1 MNKHNISETN
11 SLFKGDDS
19 LWDYM
24 RGGYESAFSVVDC
37 FFQDKAENVAKEVEE
52 AFEAGCYD
60 VALDLIQSN
69 QRFLREDWGFHYLCG
84 VCRSYLFHN
93 KLGIIDKN
101 DKSQNSL
108 LAREEECLS
117 LGESTIKEFKT
128 EIEIIEVFD
137 VNKDYK
143 EALSETYLAMADIYS
158 CLNKPLD
165 KYRCLMAVCPNTS
178 FYDIAQ
184 KALKR
189 LQNDLNNSTSDL
201 CIFLEND
208 IDYFQRQFLFV
219 ARNNDDLAGWYDD
232 KNIAYY
238 FPINSLPA
246 ISQFP
251 IGHPQPNSLYF
262 AHPAKSWFYV
272 PFEEASQWL
281 FDEKVRDFI
290 RLVQCLGAT
299 EVRFRAIKGLSTEAM
314 RSAKFDI
321 EAGGEYGGRE
331 LQGAYGYKMEEMN
344 QNAQNLQKES
354 VYHFYPSKAPYIPD
368 DIVWLQS
375 DPEWQSLLKL
385 RMEGDLTHYSIRIS
399 SRKTMSVSDSRMDS
413 VKAAFNG
420 ILTKVNGSVSL
431 QMQQSSRKEE
441 ETEWEFNVN
450 FKSLADYIGQGNQEK
465 TFLSK
470 SEQEYLENIKEF
482 YSDDSEITPRE
493 RKMLDRIRQ
502 SLGISEERGFELEAS
517 LKPQLTE
524 DEREYLEMYREYA
537 KKGEITEKERR
548 RLEKFAGALNI
559 PSNRIIELENL

>member
-24 RGGYESAFSVVDC
+24 REDYESAFSVVDC

-52 AFEAGCYD
+52 VFEAGCYD
-60 VALDLIQSN
+60 AALDLIQSN
-69 QRFLREDWGFHYLCG
+69 QRFLEEHIFHYLCG
-84 VCRSYLFHN
+84 ICRSYLFHN

-117 LGESTIKEFKT
+117 LGESTIEEFKT

-137 VNKDYK
+137 VNKNN
-143 EALSETYLAMADIYS
+143 EEVLSEAYLAMADIYS
-158 CLNKPLD
+158 CLNKPID

-219 ARNNDDLAGWYDD
+219 ARNNNDLVGWYDD

-420 ILTKVNGSVSL
+420 ILTKVNGSVSI

-482 YSDDSEITPRE
+482 YSDDAEITPRE

-548 RLEKFAGALNI
+548 RLDKFAIALEI
-559 PSNRIIELENL
+559 DEYRKSELESL